1 MEENEMKLVLQDVR
15 KAYRLIADYQQR
27 IVELLDFIKTELGA
41 EHYYHYQPHSYSS
54 QSIYKIYNDE
64 NVGWNFLPM
73 TKMCLLWHKTK
84 SGTYDWQNNIQQND
98 LGFAVE
104 IRSDEKPNDEASV
117 EDSHSEL
124 QIFVYRCIKY
134 TRRNNWYVDVWDKF
148 TYPDFGEVVEVKNG
162 DGIEYQIY
170 GEKLDLSELDSQEKV
185 LEKLNTFRER
195 ASEKLRTKI

>member
-15 KAYRLIADYQQR
+15 RAYRLLADYQQR

-41 EHYYHYQPHSYSS
+41 EHFSHCQAHSYSS

-73 TKMCLLWHKTK
+73 MDMCLLWHKTK
-84 SGTYDWQNNIQQND
+84 NNMGDWQYNIQPND
-98 LGFAVE
+98 LVFAVE
-104 IRSDEKPNDEASV
+104 ICSDERPNDEASV

-134 TRRNNWYVDVWDKF
+134 TRRNNWYFDVWDKF

-170 GEKLDLSELDSQEKV
+170 GEKLDLSELGSQEKV
-185 LEKLNTFRER
+185 VEVLNAFRER
-195 ASEKLRTKI
+195 ASSKLGTEV